1 MAVELS
7 VWIVQGVLLA
17 SAFGLLALS
26 LHVKDLVRAI
36 VAFAAG
42 TAFVA
47 GAFFVLASP
56 FAGVLELTV
65 GAGLIAVLFLVA
77 ITLTGAR
84 EVQA

>member
-1 MAVELS
+1 MAVES
-7 VWIVQGVLLA
+7 AVWMVQGILLA
-17 SAFGLLALS
+17 TAFGLLVMS
-26 LHVKDLVRAI
+26 LHLRDLVRSI

-77 ITLTGAR
+77 ITLTGGQEAS
-84 EVQA
+84 E